1 MRSPLRSPW
10 ALLRFLGTA
19 AVGVT
24 LDLWTKQLAFD
35 RLLGA
40 EPYRLIPGWLEFQV
54 TINHGAVFGRFQ
66 GQRVLFIIVS
76 FAAVAFLTLLFAG
89 SDRRR
94 SYQVLLGML
103 LAGVLG
109 NLYDRVAFGYVR
121 DMIHALPRW
130 PGFFPWIFN
139 VADSLLCVG
148 VGLIVL
154 ANLFRPHARGGSTA
168 NITTRARSNDE
179 IRMTNDE

>member
-1 MRSPLRSPW
+1 MKLSPLSSPL
-10 ALLRFLGTA
+10 ALLRFFGTA
-19 AVGVT
+19 AVGLA
-24 LDLWTKQLAFD
+24 LDLWTKKLAFD
-35 RLLGA
+35 RLVDA
-40 EPYRLIPGWLEFQV
+40 TEPYRLIPGWLEFQV
-54 TINHGAVFGRFQ
+54 TINHGAVFGKFQ
-66 GQRVLFIIVS
+66 GQRVLFMAVSVAAIV
-76 FAAVAFLTLLFAG
+76 FLVFLFAG

-94 SYQVLLGML
+94 GYQVLLGML

-109 NLYDRVAFGYVR
+109 NLYDRVTLGYVR

-130 PGFFPWIFN
+130 QGFFPWIFN

-154 ANLFRPHARGGSTA
+154 SNLVKPAVKV
-168 NITTRARSNDE
+168 NDE